1 MVRHSMLAVGALVTL
16 CGLAAAADARLA
28 TSDPIPVID
37 PDPGYTTWSK
47 GMKWNHSWI
56 AFDRRTLK
64 ESPTEGDQI
73 EVTLEY
79 YLDPADHYQTTT
91 LQLEALGPRVPKA
104 DAPDPVTFADT
115 QHLWYGAQRVEI
127 APGRGKHAFVVT
139 VPKASPQNSLLL
151 LALFL
156 ESRGKRWPWDTRA
169 NVWFVRKD
177 GFFELETEKPGN
189 LFTYD
194 EPVRIAARL
203 RNLEAAGEQRTLRY
217 TVWDASRARVAE
229 GSVPFTVA
237 REGQTVPIDLK
248 LTRRG
253 TFAIRAEVEGWE
265 ARETTFCRI
274 PDLEAETGGDPTPFG
289 MTVHAAPS
297 MGARTEAVL
306 QIARRLGLTTC
317 RAFSEWS
324 MIEPGP
330 GVYKL
335 DEWDTF
341 FDLAEQHGVEPIICI
356 YHPPAWALPEG
367 RTIGYRAF
375 ECDLDAWKDLVNTVS
390 ARYREKFWGWEW
402 LNEIAPGGPPNA
414 AEYYTNLC
422 RIGTETARAVDPE
435 LRFSL
440 AGGLWP
446 RGFRLEVL
454 NAGAGKHI
462 DTLPIH
468 YGNGS
473 GITEAREDL
482 AAFGHD
488 HVEVWENESASPV
501 ITWGWPGQDVVADTV
516 QSSWVLS
523 QWTDELAA
531 GAQRLIYFGGQGDAI
546 GDWDYLYADHSPRP
560 VAATLAVFASKLW
573 DAKPVGS
580 FASLGKAG
588 LLHLFERQGEAIAVV
603 SSGEPGGEE
612 APLTVGTD
620 SARVTDYQ
628 GNET

>member
-274 PDLEAETGGDPTPFG
+274 PDLEAETG
-289 MTVHAAPS
+289 
-297 MGARTEAVL
+297 
-306 QIARRLGLTTC
+306 
-317 RAFSEWS
+317 
-324 MIEPGP
+324 
-330 GVYKL
+330 
-335 DEWDTF
+335 
-341 FDLAEQHGVEPIICI
+341 
-356 YHPPAWALPEG
+356 
-367 RTIGYRAF
+367 
-375 ECDLDAWKDLVNTVS
+375 
-390 ARYREKFWGWEW
+390 
-402 LNEIAPGGPPNA
+402 
-414 AEYYTNLC
+414 
-422 RIGTETARAVDPE
+422 
-435 LRFSL
+435 
-440 AGGLWP
+440 
-446 RGFRLEVL
+446 
-454 NAGAGKHI
+454 
-462 DTLPIH
+462 
-468 YGNGS
+468 
-473 GITEAREDL
+473 
-482 AAFGHD
+482 
-488 HVEVWENESASPV
+488 
-501 ITWGWPGQDVVADTV
+501 
-516 QSSWVLS
+516 
-523 QWTDELAA
+523 
-531 GAQRLIYFGGQGDAI
+531 
-546 GDWDYLYADHSPRP
+546 
-560 VAATLAVFASKLW
+560 
-573 DAKPVGS
+573 
-580 FASLGKAG
+580 
-588 LLHLFERQGEAIAVV
+588 
-603 SSGEPGGEE
+603 
-612 APLTVGTD
+612 
-620 SARVTDYQ
+620 
-628 GNET
+628 